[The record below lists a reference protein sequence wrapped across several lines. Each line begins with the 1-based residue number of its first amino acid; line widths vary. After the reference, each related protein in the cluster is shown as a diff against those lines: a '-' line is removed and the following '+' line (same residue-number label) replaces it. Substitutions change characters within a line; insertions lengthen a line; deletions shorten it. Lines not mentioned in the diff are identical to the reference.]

1 MNSSVTKDFVVL
13 PSGLDR
19 GFNANLGW
27 TLSKGKG
34 NSGAGWVGAWV
45 GGSLLDQHIV
55 CIRECAAFLPG
66 DTQRE
71 IKPREGTHWR
81 LWTALERERE
91 RDSESKE

>member
-1 MNSSVTKDFVVL
+1 M
-13 PSGLDR
+13 
-19 GFNANLGW
+19 
-27 TLSKGKG
+27 
-34 NSGAGWVGAWV
+34 

-91 RDSESKE
+91 RQREQGVREAEKARKRREGGVRWKDTKEIKT